1 MIYPQFLMTGGDY
14 TTKRFVLHHPG
25 ARTLVVVGCNP
36 SKASDLSPDPTM
48 QNVCRIADANGY
60 DGIMMIN
67 LSAQRTSN
75 PDELDLVNREDLH
88 RENLAVITSTLQE
101 VKDFDILL
109 AYGGLIH
116 KRSYLKENLRDLLA
130 IFAKFEASVFA
141 FGVNKD
147 GTPKHP
153 CPRTGLP
160 KDLSLKTYKMP
171 DADK

>member
-1 MIYPQFLMTGGDY
+1 MIGDY
-14 TTKRFVLHHPG
+14 TNKRFVLHHRG
-25 ARTLVVVGCNP
+25 TKTLVVVGCNP

-48 QNVCRIADANGY
+48 QNVCRIADYNGY
-60 DGIMMIN
+60 DGIIMIN

-75 PDELDLVNREDLH
+75 PDELDLVQQDDLH
-88 RENLAVITSTLQE
+88 RENLSVISSILNEIT
-101 VKDFDILL
+101 DFDILL

-116 KRSYLKENLRDLLA
+116 KRKYLKENLQDLLT
-130 IFAKFEASVFA
+130 IFARFNASIFA

-160 KDLSLKTYKMP
+160 HDISLKAYNTPYTVI
-171 DADK
+171 